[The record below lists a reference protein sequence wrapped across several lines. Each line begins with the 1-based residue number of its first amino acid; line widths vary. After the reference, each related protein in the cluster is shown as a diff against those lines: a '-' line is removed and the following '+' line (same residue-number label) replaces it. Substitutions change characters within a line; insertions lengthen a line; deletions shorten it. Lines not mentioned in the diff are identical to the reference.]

1 MPRLKCPR
9 CSTIV
14 EAAEGAA
21 PVCPQ
26 CGFGSKAP
34 PTPPPAPAPDPV
46 WAAPALSPLPA
57 AAPSGPAKRPGW
69 VTFVA
74 VYYFIVAGFSLLVGL
89 VALLAGGM
97 LAAYFEEGAGEWGDI
112 IGTLVA
118 VVGVIVLLFGALAL
132 VVGLNVLK
140 GRGWARIT
148 AMVLAIVGLV
158 FSGLSVLVGDFSSII
173 SIALDVL
180 VLVALTRPE
189 SKAFFEASPRAA

>member
-132 VVGLNVLK
+132 VVG
-140 GRGWARIT
+140 IT